1 MANSIAAVNHIKK
14 HQTKQPRQQW
24 SQRRGQDALRIA
36 GKPALSEAEGMPAL
50 LFSFH

>member
-1 MANSIAAVNHIKK
+1 MANSIAGLHHIKK
-14 HQTKQPRQQW
+14 HPT
-24 SQRRGQDALRIA
+24 RGGSGHCAEGRDALRIA